1 VPVKRIPSS
10 NVKKPS
16 SLSVSDFTSKPSSLS
31 RFPSES
37 SSSRQFDLTIKNHS
51 QDASEKPFNMHRRHS
66 ESSATNII
74 QHKTPTK
81 TQKYANLSKSIKQ
94 SNDSFVI
101 LETPPRILA
110 SKQISHS
117 DLSGSVKRLFH
128 SANEQEK

>member
-1 VPVKRIPSS
+1 
-10 NVKKPS
+10 
-16 SLSVSDFTSKPSSLS
+16 
-31 RFPSES
+31 
-37 SSSRQFDLTIKNHS
+37 
-51 QDASEKPFNMHRRHS
+51 MHRRHS

-110 SKQISHS
+110 SKHISQS